1 MGSCA
6 SRCHEPKRDGDPE
19 LSPAP
24 SRRRLIK
31 QPQGQHGQRG
41 RGEERPKDTED
52 DRAHTK

>member
-6 SRCHEPKRDGDPE
+6 SRSHEPKRDGDPE
-19 LSPAP
+19 LSPVA

-31 QPQGQHGQRG
+31 QPHDKHGQRD

-52 DRAHTK
+52 DRAYTK